1 MRRVAMNSGAYQ
13 KFIVKSHRGFVVF
26 SVLMITLLE
35 YIIITVMT
43 TFDTASLYGS
53 LMSQLPE
60 RLKMLVSD
68 NYFLHMTVD
77 GAAAF
82 GFNHPIVLV
91 MIAAVA
97 IGIPARHISEAIE
110 GGTMEWLLAQP
121 VRRTTLVLSLWLSGC
136 TVLLLIIAGGL
147 AGLFSALAVTHTFTP
162 AIFSKMLQIGCNL
175 WLLSIVMMSIALVIA
190 AFGKA
195 GTRTGSIAAAV
206 VLTFYLLFFFA
217 AIWEWFEFTRP
228 YNIFFYYQPQQLMFD
243 RQSFSVNAAVLSSVI
258 AACLA
263 VSLVQFRRRDI
274 PG

>member
-1 MRRVAMNSGAYQ
+1 MNSGAYQ
-13 KFIVKSHRGFVVF
+13 KFVVKSHRGFVAF
-26 SVLMITLLE
+26 SILMITLLE
-35 YIIITVMT
+35 YIVISVMT

-68 NYFLHMTVD
+68 NYFLHMTIE

-97 IGIPARHISEAIE
+97 IGIPARHVSEAIE

-121 VRRTTLVLSLWLSGC
+121 VRRTSLVLSLWFSGC
-136 TVLLLIIAGGL
+136 VVLLLIILGGL
-147 AGLFSALAVTHTFTP
+147 AGLFSALAVTHTFTS

-175 WLLSIVMMSIALVIA
+175 WLLSIGMMSISLLIA
-190 AFGKA
+190 AFGRT
-195 GTRTGSIAAAV
+195 GTRTGTIAAAV
-206 VLTFYLLFFFA
+206 LLIFYLLFFFA
-217 AIWEWFEFTRP
+217 AIWDWFEFTRP
-228 YNIFFYYQPQQLMFD
+228 YNIFSYYQPQQLMFG
-243 RQSFSVNAAVLSSVI
+243 RQRFAVNAAVLSSVI

-263 VSLVQFRRRDI
+263 ASLWRFSRRDI

>member
-1 MRRVAMNSGAYQ
+1 MNSGAYR
-13 KFIVKSHRGFVVF
+13 KFILKSHRGFILF
-26 SVLMITLLE
+26 SIFMITLLE

-53 LMSQLPE
+53 LMNQLPE
-60 RLKMLVSD
+60 RFRMLVSD

-110 GGTMEWLLAQP
+110 DGTMEWLLAQP
-121 VRRTTLVLSLWLSGC
+121 VRRTSLVLSLWMSGC
-136 TVLLLIIAGGL
+136 LVLLIIVAGGL
-147 AGLFSALAVTHTFTP
+147 AGLFSALAVTHTFTHV
-162 AIFSKMLQIGCNL
+162 IFSKMLQIGCNL
-175 WLLSIVMMSIALVIA
+175 WLLAVLMMSLALVIA
-190 AFGKA
+190 TFGTT
-195 GTRTGSIAAAV
+195 GTRTGTIAAAV
-206 VLTFYLLFFFA
+206 VLAFYLLYFFA
-217 AIWEWFEFTRP
+217 AIWDWFGFTRP
-228 YNIFFYYQPQQLMFD
+228 YNFFSYYQPQQLMFG
-243 RQSFSVNAAVLSSVI
+243 RQSFAVNAAVLSSLI

-263 VSLVQFRRRDI
+263 VGLARFRRRDI

>member
-1 MRRVAMNSGAYQ
+1 MNSVAYQ
-13 KFIVKSHRGFVVF
+13 KFIVKNHRGFVIF
-26 SVLMITLLE
+26 SILMITLLE
-35 YIIITVMT
+35 YIVISVMT

-68 NYFLHMTVD
+68 NYFLHMTVE

-110 GGTMEWLLAQP
+110 SGTMEWLIAQP
-121 VRRTTLVLSLWLSGC
+121 MGRVPLVLSLWVSGC
-136 TVLLLIIAGGL
+136 MVLLLIIVGGL
-147 AGLFSALAVTHTFTP
+147 AGLFSALAVTHTFTFD
-162 AIFSKMLQIGCNL
+162 IFYKMLQIGCNL
-175 WLLSIVMMSIALVIA
+175 WLLSIGMMSITLAIA
-190 AFGKA
+190 VFGKTGA
-195 GTRTGSIAAAV
+195 RTGTISAAV
-206 VLTFYLLFFFA
+206 VLTLYLLFFFA

-228 YNIFFYYQPQQLMFD
+228 YNIFSYYQPQQLMFD
-243 RQSFSVNAAVLSSVI
+243 RQSFSINAAVLSGLI
-258 AACLA
+258 AVCLS
-263 VSLVQFRRRDI
+263 VSLVQFNRRDI